1 MNLNTIAQKLNLPLE
16 TVKKESLKD
25 FLERKLLTIE
35 TELMILS
42 GKYGAKNIKD
52 FDRLIKQG
60 KIKETSETREDF
72 FRIDALEAERNVL
85 KKLKQSS

>member
-72 FRIDALEAERNVL
+72 FRIDALEAKRDIL

>member
-35 TELMILS
+35 TELMILI
-42 GKYGAKNIKD
+42 NQD
-52 FDRLIKQG
+52 
-60 KIKETSETREDF
+60 
-72 FRIDALEAERNVL
+72 
-85 KKLKQSS
+85 